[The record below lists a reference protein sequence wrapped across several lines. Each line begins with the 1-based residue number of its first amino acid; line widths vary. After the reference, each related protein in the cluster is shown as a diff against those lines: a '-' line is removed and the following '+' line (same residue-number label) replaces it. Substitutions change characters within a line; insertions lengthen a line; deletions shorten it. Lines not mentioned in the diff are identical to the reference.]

1 MFEVEARARI
11 HSSYADLLTRLENLQ
26 AEQEEEV
33 YQVDTLFLPK
43 GLSYGD
49 IIPGMAVLRLR
60 DQNGKMFFCVKRK
73 PISQSIAIEHETI
86 VENADELTKILD
98 HINFAPV
105 LVIKKK
111 RRVFKLGQLSICAD
125 EIEKL
130 GVFIEVEQLIN
141 DGSQAAQTLA
151 DLWKFLEELGV
162 KEADRVTKGYDS
174 LIYQLE
180 QQKDQ

>member
-1 MFEVEARARI
+1 MFEVEVKARM
-11 HSSYADLLTRLENLQ
+11 HSSYADLLTRLEQLH
-26 AEQEEEV
+26 AEQEKAV

-49 IIPGMAVLRLR
+49 IIPGMAVLRVR
-60 DQNGKMFFCVKRK
+60 DQNGKIFFCVKRK

-86 VENADELTKILD
+86 VENADELTRILEN
-98 HINFAPV
+98 INFAPI

-111 RRVFKLGQLSICAD
+111 RQVFKLGQLNICAD

-141 DGSQAAQTLA
+141 DESDAQQTLA
-151 DLWKFLEELGV
+151 NLWKFLEELGV

-180 QQKDQ
+180 KEKNH